1 MRMPELKIPKS
12 MINVDPENASSAADI
27 PDASGIFGNIDD
39 IAASVGEKKDSDQ
52 GFNLEDTILAAA
64 TEQGIKIPKED
75 VTQDAQTA
83 EVTSAEE
90 ENDLDLAEDSFVPE
104 EPDAADIE
112 DIMAQISAQQEADTK
127 EHTLNRVPDVVFDE
141 DEEPVTEE
149 DLQAAEAEFLNGPA
163 GVQKPDEPDAIWM
176 KRMMDSMRSLLW
188 N

>member
-1 MRMPELKIPKS
+1 MQLQQSRE
-12 MINVDPENASSAADI
+12 
-27 PDASGIFGNIDD
+27 F
-39 IAASVGEKKDSDQ
+39 
-52 GFNLEDTILAAA
+52 
-64 TEQGIKIPKED
+64 KIPKED

-163 GVQKPDEPDAIWM
+163 GVQKPDEPDADLDEEDDGFDEIP
-176 KRMMDSMRSLLW
+176 SLELEEDETEEAPGIASRKW
-188 N
+188 YHRRYSNCYGGRNSS

>member
-1 MRMPELKIPKS
+1 
-12 MINVDPENASSAADI
+12 MI
-27 PDASGIFGNIDD
+27 
-39 IAASVGEKKDSDQ
+39 IAASVGEKKDSDK

-90 ENDLDLAEDSFVPE
+90 ENDLDLAEDPFVPE

-112 DIMAQISAQQEADTK
+112 DIMAQISAQQEADTE

-149 DLQAAEAEFLNGPA
+149 DLQAAEAEFLKWTGRSAEA
-163 GVQKPDEPDAIWM
+163 GRA
-176 KRMMDSMRSLLW
+176 RCRSG
-188 N
+188 